1 MDYQVKLEVFE
12 GPVEQLLYLVKKNS
26 INIWDVSIT
35 RITEQYLDYL
45 GMINVFDLE
54 RSGEFLLIIASLL
67 YLKSEMLLPAE
78 EKNYAELIEE
88 EEVRQEL
95 ANQILEY
102 QQFKKLASWLGD
114 LEETQ
119 KNLFSREEEVPGDLY
134 EEVNLYQLL
143 SSLEKVLSKAA
154 PVSLYEVRG
163 EEVNISQKME
173 EILGLLNLQEVI
185 NFNELFR
192 QNQSKLEIIALFLAL
207 LELIRLRKVKTYQLG
222 DYGEVCIRRR

>member
-26 INIWDVSIT
+26 INIWDVPIT

-45 GMINVFDLE
+45 GMTNIYDLE
-54 RSGEFLLIIASLL
+54 HGGEFLLIIATLL

-78 EKNYAELIEE
+78 EKDFAELIEE

-154 PVSLYEVRG
+154 PVSLYEVSG

-192 QNQSKLEIIALFLAL
+192 QNQSKREIIALFLAL
-207 LELIRLRKVKTYQLG
+207 LELIRLRQVKTYQLG